1 MMFKNLVKDL
11 YKLWKNHNAVAG
23 MLYSAISTFGFSKI
37 RGELLDEMLDTLKID
52 SVYIISKSTDE
63 EIHIYESEL
72 SNYSIDYDNKI
83 IKLVINNKE
92 VNIHY

>member
-11 YKLWKNHNAVAG
+11 YKLWKNNNAVAC

-52 SVYIISKSTDE
+52 CVYI
-63 EIHIYESEL
+63 
-72 SNYSIDYDNKI
+72 
-83 IKLVINNKE
+83 
-92 VNIHY
+92 